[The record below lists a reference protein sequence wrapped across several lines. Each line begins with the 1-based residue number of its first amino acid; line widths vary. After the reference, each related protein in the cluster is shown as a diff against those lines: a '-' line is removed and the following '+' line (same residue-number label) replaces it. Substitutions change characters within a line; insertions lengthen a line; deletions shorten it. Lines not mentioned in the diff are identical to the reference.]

1 MCGCAGFDGSNST
14 TQAVK
19 QQPVQ
24 TAPTNGNQTSMNR
37 TLQQTL
43 IGVAV
48 GVGLFIAYKKLF

>member
-14 TQAVK
+14 NQAVK

-24 TAPTNGNQTSMNR
+24 PAPTNGNETAMNR
-37 TLQQTL
+37 TLQQTI

-48 GVGLFIAYKKLF
+48 GVGLFIIYKKLF